1 MRRKCSLGLT
11 CGKRKQRHA
20 AVEILAFHATQR
32 HAADDELREQQVD
45 DDDGQ
50 DRDGD
55 HHVNF
60 AHIELQEVRAA
71 QLCDQDGQGLFV
83 GGVQNQSGDEV
94 VVPAGHEGEDG
105 LNGQRRLM
113 MGSTILLKV

>member
-1 MRRKCSLGLT
+1 MRRKSSLGLT

-20 AVEILAFHATQR
+20 AVEVLAFHATQR
-32 HAADDELREQQVD
+32 HAADDELREQQID

-94 VVPAGHEGEDG
+94 VVPTGHEGEDG